1 MSFERDR
8 QIEKIVED
16 VLKQCPDDTVVKD
29 VIVRLRQSL

>member
-1 MSFERDR
+1 MNFWRDKL
-8 QIEKIVED
+8 IEDIVED